1 MGCFCRKRGCS
12 HRHQEGFRVPIP
24 PSCSTSF
31 SWEGKRREKSRESL
45 LCLLETMPHRI
56 SICLGGL
63 LETRMLCFCLWERSP
78 VASLS
83 DISWGRLDFFFFLFW
98 SCGENYWLAQTHREW
113 WRTCEWMSLEKK
125 SVLLLETTLCS
136 VLSLFLLSI
145 QLPSSKATLP
155 ARPLL

>member
-1 MGCFCRKRGCS
+1 MDGLLPAEREAVLTGTKKDSMFQS
-12 HRHQEGFRVPIP
+12 HHLAPLASPGKGREGRRVG
-24 PSCSTSF
+24 S
-31 SWEGKRREKSRESL
+31 

-63 LETRMLCFCLWERSP
+63 LETRMLCFCLWEGSP
-78 VASLS
+78 VASVS
-83 DISWGRLDFFFFLFW
+83 DVSWGRLDFFFLFW
-98 SCGENYWLAQTHREW
+98 SCGGNYWLAQMHREW
-113 WRTCEWMSLEKK
+113 WRMCEWMNLEKK

-136 VLSLFLLSI
+136 VLSLFWLSI

>member
-1 MGCFCRKRGCS
+1 MDGLFPAEREAVLTGTKRDSVFQS
-12 HRHQEGFRVPIP
+12 HHLAPLA
-24 PSCSTSF
+24 SL
-31 SWEGKRREKSRESL
+31 GKGVGEQSL

-63 LETRMLCFCLWERSP
+63 LETRMLCFCLWEGSP
-78 VASLS
+78 AASVS
-83 DISWGRLDFFFFLFW
+83 DVSWGRLDFFFLFW
-98 SCGENYWLAQTHREW
+98 SHGENYWLAQTHSEW
-113 WRTCEWMSLEKK
+113 WRMCEWMNLEKK
-125 SVLLLETTLCS
+125 SILLLETTLCS

>member
-83 DISWGRLDFFFFLFW
+83 DISWGRLDFFFSILVLW
-98 SCGENYWLAQTHREW
+98 GKLLVSTDTQGMVKDVRMDEPGEKERLAAWNHPVF
-113 WRTCEWMSLEKK
+113 CFVSL
-125 SVLLLETTLCS
+125 LALHPT
-136 VLSLFLLSI
+136 SL
-145 QLPSSKATLP
+145 Q
-155 ARPLL
+155 